1 MQLHLKIW
9 IKGAYLTACWPSVRH
24 AAWCMQTHLTVYI
37 FGHALPSSS
46 PRRASNVPAFYFFI
60 SATNPLFGA
69 RTPHWTPSANLSDTA
84 TVQAQVLTIHFRR
97 DLCVYLHYHNLLKS
111 RVYDQMKAFAV
122 PNRPRQNPSLTESDL
137 DERAAAVKS
146 WSRYRV
152 KQERENSKRM
162 LELTAAR
169 DNALAELKMVDM
181 NLYTE
186 AITVDETLFPITF
199 PVVTDTPPKDGYSTG
214 AAV

>member
-1 MQLHLKIW
+1 
-9 IKGAYLTACWPSVRH
+9 
-24 AAWCMQTHLTVYI
+24 
-37 FGHALPSSS
+37 
-46 PRRASNVPAFYFFI
+46 
-60 SATNPLFGA
+60 
-69 RTPHWTPSANLSDTA
+69 
-84 TVQAQVLTIHFRR
+84 
-97 DLCVYLHYHNLLKS
+97 
-111 RVYDQMKAFAV
+111 
-122 PNRPRQNPSLTESDL
+122 
-137 DERAAAVKS
+137 
-146 WSRYRV
+146 
-152 KQERENSKRM
+152 M